1 MHAVHF
7 NIKVK
12 NPTSV
17 EAILARFKEDARV
30 ALTYKISANKVFSF
44 GRDYGHYGRI
54 LNQAVVV
61 VPTLMVRDQR
71 EVVGF
76 CFTPQDGNALI
87 SSVAAATWFVYPDSY
102 DSKLQCLQDSI
113 FDEI

>member
-1 MHAVHF
+1 
-7 NIKVK
+7 
-12 NPTSV
+12 V
-17 EAILARFKEDARV
+17 EKILERFKADARV
-30 ALTYKISANKVFSF
+30 ALTYKSSANKVFSF
-44 GRDYGHYGRI
+44 GRDYGYYGRI

-87 SSVAAATWFVYPDSY
+87 SSIAAATWFAYPESY
-102 DSKLQCLQDSI
+102 NSKLQCLQDSI